1 MLLRPIAIALCLLAP
16 PALAQTTAFGGITA
30 DTSAAVEV
38 SADELSVNQKD
49 GSATFSGNV
58 VIAQGDMRLGAQSVT
73 VIYAAGGQ
81 QKISRLTAT
90 GDVTLVSGADA
101 AEAREAVYDVAAGN
115 VTLTGDV
122 MLTQGDNILAG
133 ESMVVNLASG
143 TARVQGRVR
152 SVIQPG
158 GN

>member
-1 MLLRPIAIALCLLAP
+1 MLLRSTAIALFLLAP

-30 DTSAAVEV
+30 DTSEQVEV

-49 GSATFSGNV
+49 GSATFTGNV

-90 GDVTLVSGADA
+90 GDVTLVSGEDA
-101 AEAREAVYDVAAGN
+101 AEAREAVYDVVAGN

-122 MLTQGDNILAG
+122 MLTQGGNILAG
-133 ESMVVNLASG
+133 QSMVVNLADG
-143 TARVQGRVR
+143 TARMQGRVR